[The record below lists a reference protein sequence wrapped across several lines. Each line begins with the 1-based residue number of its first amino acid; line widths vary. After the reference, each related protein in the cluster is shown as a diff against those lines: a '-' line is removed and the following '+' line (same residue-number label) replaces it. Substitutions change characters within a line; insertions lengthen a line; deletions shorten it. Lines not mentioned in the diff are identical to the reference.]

1 MTVNSISPSQ
11 PAQTTQAYK
20 KTEDASTRKQPE
32 AQEASKVKPRKDTA
46 QHTAQVQK
54 PHETS
59 KPSVNTSGQ
68 KVGTLINV
76 SA

>member
-20 KTEDASTRKQPE
+20 KTEDASARKQPE
-32 AQEASKVKPRKDTA
+32 AQEASKAKPRKEAVEQNT
-46 QHTAQVQK
+46 QVQK
-54 PHETS
+54 PHETN

-68 KVGTLINV
+68 KVGTVINV